1 MSLDTI
7 IKDEQAASASSYG
20 KNAGRERNQ
29 RRQHNKPY
37 QRQQRQPRQQQPPQ
51 QLHLQQQAGG
61 SALFPFPSGQMTA
74 QQQQQLQSLLS
85 MPLSSFPQVLQ
96 QLPLLAAGMQP
107 FAGSALTFPLQLSG
121 MTALSASGTG
131 ASAGVEMGGGAADL
145 LDASSVS
152 SRTVKVSA
160 QSNPKTVAG
169 SISHTSRQSS
179 PPTLLATGVDAV
191 NQAIKA
197 IAIARG
203 YLETDRVE
211 LSVKSEF
218 RDEERGA
225 ISMPLTKSALRRKG
239 AAAAPPS
246 LAAAGQVTTVTG
258 GAVSGGDEK
267 EVEESELRVAKESEP
282 SMTAGSIAKKI
293 RAGERV
299 SIVSIG
305 AGSVCATVRA
315 ITIARRYLEGDS
327 LDVSFRP
334 SFIHLE
340 IQGEQR
346 SAIKFVILAQQ
357 V

>member
-1 MSLDTI
+1 
-7 IKDEQAASASSYG
+7 
-20 KNAGRERNQ
+20 
-29 RRQHNKPY
+29 
-37 QRQQRQPRQQQPPQ
+37 
-51 QLHLQQQAGG
+51 
-61 SALFPFPSGQMTA
+61 MTP

-85 MPLSSFPQVLQ
+85 LPLSSFPAVLQ
-96 QLPLLAAGMQP
+96 QLPMLAAGMQP
-107 FAGSALTFPLQLSG
+107 FPGSGLPFSLQLPGAGLAAGSIGASGGGGGEPLSG
-121 MTALSASGTG
+121 
-131 ASAGVEMGGGAADL
+131 GGGNANE
-145 LDASSVS
+145 LDASSLS
-152 SRTVKVSA
+152 SRTVKVSSH
-160 QSNPKTVAG
+160 SNPKTVAG

-179 PPTLLATGVDAV
+179 PPTLLATGVEAV
-191 NQAIKA
+191 NQAVKA

-203 YLETDRVE
+203 YLESDRLE

-225 ISMPLTKSALRRKG
+225 ISMLINKSALRRKG
-239 AAAAPPS
+239 GASTGSSSAAAAAAG
-246 LAAAGQVTTVTG
+246 AAAVTG
-258 GAVSGGDEK
+258 GAVSGGEEK

-305 AGSVCATVRA
+305 AGSVSATVRA

-334 SFIHLE
+334 SFIHLDM
-340 IQGEQR
+340 QDGQR

>member
-7 IKDEQAASASSYG
+7 IKDEQGASAASYG
-20 KNAGRERNQ
+20 KNANRERNP
-29 RRQHNKPY
+29 RRQQSKPY
-37 QRQQRQPRQQQPPQ
+37 QRQQRQPRQQQ
-51 QLHLQQQAGG
+51 QQQQQQQSHSVSGANP
-61 SALFPFPSGQMTA
+61 AFPFPSQSMTA

-85 MPLSSFPQVLQ
+85 MPLSSFPHMLQ
-96 QLPLLAAGMQP
+96 QLPMLVAGMQSFP
-107 FAGSALTFPLQLSG
+107 QSALPFPLQLPG
-121 MTALSASGTG
+121 AGASSVATG
-131 ASAGVEMGGGAADL
+131 ADMGVGGAGDQ
-145 LDASSVS
+145 LDASGSSS
-152 SRTVKVSA
+152 SRTLKVSS

-169 SISHTSRQSS
+169 AIAHTSRQSS
-179 PPTLLATGVDAV
+179 PPQLLATGTDAV
-191 NQAIKA
+191 NQAVKA

-203 YLETDRVE
+203 YLETDHME

-225 ISMPLTKSALRRKG
+225 ISLTLNKSNIRGSSKHKGVAGG
-239 AAAAPPS
+239 AAAASTSQP
-246 LAAAGQVTTVTG
+246 AAAG
-258 GAVSGGDEK
+258 SEEK

-305 AGSVCATVRA
+305 AGSVSATVRA
-315 ITIARRYLEGDS
+315 ITIARRYLESDS
-327 LDVSFRP
+327 LDLSFKP
-334 SFIHLE
+334 GFVHLE
-340 IQGEQR
+340 MAEGQR